1 MGVYARLGE
10 LPGVPPVRVAEGG
23 EFGVDGRRN
32 GDALGDPKDNGDGLN
47 VGLLA

>member
-1 MGVYARLGE
+1 M
-10 LPGVPPVRVAEGG
+10 PPVRLAEGG

-32 GDALGDPKDNGDGLN
+32 GEALGDPKDKGDGLN